1 MRGTGQRQEVGFLAL
16 AVAVLAIAVA
26 LFVGVRALE
35 RPREQPAAEPTVEEP
50 AAVETVEAGPAGDA
64 DRDPFKAQAGQ
75 GAEPGETAS
84 EAPDLRLV
92 GIVMSGGRP
101 LAVIRRGD
109 RRYYAKVGEKAG
121 PYTVIGV
128 GQDQA
133 ILAKGDD
140 TITLTLRR
148 PLPEEEEE

>member
-26 LFVGVRALE
+26 LFVGVRALD
-35 RPREQPAAEPTVEEP
+35 RPRQRPAEEPKAEEP
-50 AAVETVEAGPAGDA
+50 AAAETTDTGLAGDA
-64 DRDPFKAQAGQ
+64 DRDPFKAQTGK
-75 GAEPGETAS
+75 GEEPGATAS
-84 EAPDLRLV
+84 ETPDLRLV
-92 GIVMSGGRP
+92 GVVMSGGQP

-121 PYTVIGV
+121 PYTVMGV
-128 GQDQA
+128 GQDQV
-133 ILAKGDD
+133 ILARGDD

-148 PLPEEEEE
+148 PLPEEEE